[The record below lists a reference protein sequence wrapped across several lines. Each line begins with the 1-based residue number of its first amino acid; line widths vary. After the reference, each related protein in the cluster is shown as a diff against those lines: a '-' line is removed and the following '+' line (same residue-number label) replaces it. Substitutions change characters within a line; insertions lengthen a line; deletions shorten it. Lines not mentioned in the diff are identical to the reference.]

1 MDVSPDRAQQGGGL
15 VLVRRRPPVP
25 PGLREMLKARLWR
38 GCACS
43 TRGAWALAQD
53 LLPATRWLRRYRP
66 REALAGDV
74 MSGLV
79 IGIILV
85 PQAIAYSLLAGLQ
98 PIYSLYTSFFANLI
112 YFLMGT
118 SRHVSMGIFSLLCLM
133 VGQVVERELLLAGF
147 DPARDGP
154 GSGDNGTTLNASAT
168 LVLGP
173 RDCGQDCYAIRV
185 ATALTLVAGIYQGR
199 GSLGRGDSAT
209 RRTGAGSGFP
219 APGARTCER
228 SRSGRVLMGVLRLGF
243 VSTYLSQPLLDG
255 FAMGASVTILTS
267 QLKHLLGVR
276 VPRHQGPGMVVSTW
290 LSLLRGA
297 GQANLC
303 DVLTSAACLAVLL
316 AAKELSDRCRHRL
329 KVPLPTELLVI
340 VAATLASHFGRL
352 HERFGSSVAG
362 DIPTGFVAPRLPDPG
377 LMRRVVLDA
386 VPLALVSSAFS
397 VSLAEMFARS
407 HGYSVRANQELLAVG
422 CCNVLPAFFHCFAT
436 SAALSKSL
444 VKTATG
450 CHTQLSSVVSAAVV
464 LLVLLVLAPLFRDL
478 QRSVL
483 ACVIIV
489 SLRGALRKARDV
501 PQLWRLSPA
510 DALVW
515 VATAATCVLVSV
527 EAGLLAGVLLSL
539 LSLAGRT
546 QRPRATLLAQIGD
559 SGFYE
564 DAAEFEGLVPE
575 PGVHVFRFAGPLYYA
590 NKDFFLRSLYRLTG
604 LDAGTAATARK
615 ARGPEARVSE
625 GDPVEGTDP
634 GPASST
640 AARLV
645 PPAAGFHAVVIDCA
659 PLLFLDAAG
668 VAALRGLRRDYR
680 ALGVALLL
688 ACCSPPV
695 RDTLR
700 RGGFLGDDPGTRPR
714 RGSCSTAC
722 TAPCRRPEPATGSR
736 RPPTP
741 PSSAA
746 GARRQPDRPSGS
758 PGQTASCHR
767 SLTSMSTVAPAPPP
781 PPRRPETDAVLWKN
795 QGTHKGLGHLNIQEL
810 RL

>member
-1 MDVSPDRAQQGGGL
+1 
-15 VLVRRRPPVP
+15 
-25 PGLREMLKARLWR
+25 
-38 GCACS
+38 
-43 TRGAWALAQD
+43 
-53 LLPATRWLRRYRP
+53 
-66 REALAGDV
+66 
-74 MSGLV
+74 
-79 IGIILV
+79 
-85 PQAIAYSLLAGLQ
+85 
-98 PIYSLYTSFFANLI
+98 
-112 YFLMGT
+112 
-118 SRHVSMGIFSLLCLM
+118 
-133 VGQVVERELLLAGF
+133 
-147 DPARDGP
+147 
-154 GSGDNGTTLNASAT
+154 
-168 LVLGP
+168 
-173 RDCGQDCYAIRV
+173 
-185 ATALTLVAGIYQGR
+185 
-199 GSLGRGDSAT
+199 
-209 RRTGAGSGFP
+209 
-219 APGARTCER
+219 
-228 SRSGRVLMGVLRLGF
+228 MGVLRLGF

-303 DVLTSAACLAVLL
+303 DVLTSATCLAVLL

-546 QRPRATLLAQIGD
+546 RRPRATLLAQIGD

-604 LDAGTAATARK
+604 LDAGTAATTRK
-615 ARGPEARVSE
+615 ERGPEARVSE

-659 PLLFLDAAG
+659 PLPFLDAAG
-668 VAALRGLRRDYR
+668 VAALQDLRRDYR
-680 ALGVALLL
+680 ALGIALLL

-700 RGGFLGDDPGTRPR
+700 RGGFLGDD
-714 RGSCSTAC
+714 
-722 TAPCRRPEPATGSR
+722 TGDAAEEGQLFHSVH
-736 RPPTP
+736 
-741 PSSAA
+741 SAVQV
-746 GARRQPDRPSGS
+746 ARARHGE
-758 PGQTASCHR
+758 QTA
-767 SLTSMSTVAPAPPP
+767 TDST
-781 PPRRPETDAVLWKN
+781 L
-795 QGTHKGLGHLNIQEL
+795 
-810 RL
+810 

>member
-1 MDVSPDRAQQGGGL
+1 MDMGAGMWAGSRGAGTLPPADPAVMPTSVSGFPRMEVSPDCPQQGGGL

-38 GCACS
+38 GRTCS
-43 TRGAWALAQD
+43 SRGAWQLVQD
-53 LLPATRWLRRYRP
+53 LLPATRWLRHYRP

-133 VGQVVERELLLAGF
+133 VGQVVDRELLLAGF
-147 DPARDGP
+147 DPARDGLGP
-154 GSGDNGTTLNASAT
+154 GDNGSALNASAAPT
-168 LVLGP
+168 LVP
-173 RDCGQDCYAIRV
+173 QDCGQDCYAIRV
-185 ATALTLVAGIYQGR
+185 ASALTLVAGTYQ
-199 GSLGRGDSAT
+199 
-209 RRTGAGSGFP
+209 
-219 APGARTCER
+219 
-228 SRSGRVLMGVLRLGF
+228 VLMGILRLGF

-255 FAMGASVTILTS
+255 FAMGTSVTILTS

-276 VPRHQGPGMVVSTW
+276 VPRHQGPGMVLSTW
-290 LSLLRGA
+290 LSLARSA

-303 DVLTSAACLAVLL
+303 DVLTSATCLAVLL
-316 AAKELSDRCRHRL
+316 AGKELSDHCRHRL

-340 VAATLASHFGRL
+340 VAATLVSHFGRL

-362 DIPTGFVAPRLPDPG
+362 DIPTGFMAPRVPDPG
-377 LMRRVVLDA
+377 LMWRVVLDA
-386 VPLALVSSAFS
+386 VPLALVGSAFS
-397 VSLAEMFARS
+397 ISLAEMFARS
-407 HGYSVRANQELLAVG
+407 HGYSVRPNQELLAVG

-450 CHTQLSSVVSAAVV
+450 CHTQLSSVVSATVV

-489 SLRGALRKARDV
+489 SLRGALRKVRDV
-501 PQLWRLSPA
+501 PRLWRLSPA

-515 VATAATCVLVSV
+515 VATAATCVLVSIEV
-527 EAGLLAGVLLSL
+527 GLLAGILLSL

-564 DAAEFEGLVPE
+564 DAVEFEGLVPE

-590 NKDFFLRSLYRLTG
+590 NKDFFLRSLYSLTG
-604 LDAGTAATARK
+604 LDAGMVATTRK
-615 ARGPEARVSE
+615 GRGPEARVSE
-625 GDPVEGTDP
+625 GDPAEGTDLSP
-634 GPASST
+634 VSST
-640 AARLV
+640 AAQLV
-645 PPAAGFHAVVIDCA
+645 PMAASFHAVVIDCA
-659 PLLFLDAAG
+659 PLLFLDVAG
-668 VAALRGLRRDYR
+668 VATLQDLRRDYR
-680 ALGVALLL
+680 ALGITLLL
-688 ACCSPPV
+688 ACCSPAV
-695 RDTLR
+695 RDTLK
-700 RGGFLGDDPGTRPR
+700 RGGFLGEDPGDAGEEGQLFHSVHSAVQVARAR
-714 RGSCSTAC
+714 HGEQR
-722 TAPCRRPEPATGSR
+722 ATD
-736 RPPTP
+736 
-741 PSSAA
+741 SA
-746 GARRQPDRPSGS
+746 
-758 PGQTASCHR
+758 
-767 SLTSMSTVAPAPPP
+767 L
-781 PPRRPETDAVLWKN
+781 
-795 QGTHKGLGHLNIQEL
+795 
-810 RL
+810 

>member
-1 MDVSPDRAQQGGGL
+1 MPTSVSGLPRMDVSPDCTQQGGGL

-53 LLPATRWLRRYRP
+53 LLPATRWLRHYRP

-168 LVLGP
+168 LVLRP

-185 ATALTLVAGIYQGR
+185 ATALTLVAGIYQ
-199 GSLGRGDSAT
+199 
-209 RRTGAGSGFP
+209 
-219 APGARTCER
+219 
-228 SRSGRVLMGVLRLGF
+228 VLMGVLRLGF
-243 VSTYLSQPLLDG
+243 VSAYLSQPLLDG

-450 CHTQLSSVVSAAVV
+450 CRTQLSSVVSAAVV

-615 ARGPEARVSE
+615 ERGPEARVGE

-668 VAALRGLRRDYR
+668 VAALQDLRRDYR
-680 ALGVALLL
+680 ALGIALLL

-700 RGGFLGDDPGTRPR
+700 RGGFLGDD
-714 RGSCSTAC
+714 
-722 TAPCRRPEPATGSR
+722 TGD
-736 RPPTP
+736 
-741 PSSAA
+741 AA
-746 GARRQPDRPSGS
+746 EEGQLFHSVHNAVQVARARHWE
-758 PGQTASCHR
+758 QTA
-767 SLTSMSTVAPAPPP
+767 TDST
-781 PPRRPETDAVLWKN
+781 L
-795 QGTHKGLGHLNIQEL
+795 
-810 RL
+810 

>member
-1 MDVSPDRAQQGGGL
+1 MPTSVSGLPRMDMCPDCTQQGGGL

-38 GCACS
+38 GCTCS

-53 LLPATRWLRRYRP
+53 LLPATRWLRHYRP

-168 LVLGP
+168 LVLRP
-173 RDCGQDCYAIRV
+173 RDCGQDCYAVRV
-185 ATALTLVAGIYQGR
+185 ATALTLVAGIYQ
-199 GSLGRGDSAT
+199 
-209 RRTGAGSGFP
+209 
-219 APGARTCER
+219 
-228 SRSGRVLMGVLRLGF
+228 VLMGVLRLGF

-303 DVLTSAACLAVLL
+303 DVLTSATCLAVLL

-590 NKDFFLRSLYRLTG
+590 NKDFFLHSLYRLTG
-604 LDAGTAATARK
+604 LDAGTAATTRK
-615 ARGPEARVSE
+615 ERGPEARVSE

-668 VAALRGLRRDYR
+668 VAALQDLRRDYR
-680 ALGVALLL
+680 ALGIALLL

-700 RGGFLGDDPGTRPR
+700 RGGFLGDD
-714 RGSCSTAC
+714 
-722 TAPCRRPEPATGSR
+722 TGDAAEEGQLFHSVH
-736 RPPTP
+736 
-741 PSSAA
+741 SAVQV
-746 GARRQPDRPSGS
+746 ARARHGE
-758 PGQTASCHR
+758 QTA
-767 SLTSMSTVAPAPPP
+767 TDST
-781 PPRRPETDAVLWKN
+781 L
-795 QGTHKGLGHLNIQEL
+795 
-810 RL
+810 